1 MRRNFVFLAASNML
15 APFFSMVLVL
25 AISRLRGVEELGRY
39 SLLMTVFIVGQTIAG
54 FGLPV
59 IVTRDVAQAHGRAGA
74 YFVGASLV
82 SLLLVVPLL
91 LVGEP
96 ALVRWVTGAEMGPA
110 LFVVL
115 LTLVPSSIT
124 QAGEAV
130 LLAFE
135 RAPDFVMI
143 NLAETTA
150 RACVGCAVVLAG
162 HGVVAIA
169 VVILVLR
176 TLAAAAFVVVLRW
189 RGVRPA
195 LRPDRGLCRDLLREV
210 PVVGAIPVVNS
221 IYARAD
227 VFLLSSLSTWAEVG
241 LYSAALRLVDLARTI
256 PPAYARSLY
265 PVLARLRG
273 ESEAEFAREAR
284 AALRIALLIVGPLCL
299 GLFVL
304 AHPLVVRLFGPQ
316 LAPATTVL
324 RVLCWTLIPLGLAI
338 TLAQILFSADRQ
350 AIDLRVNVV
359 ATAASIGLNVLLI
372 PRLGAV
378 GAAVAVLVTT
388 TLYAGLQYVWVA
400 GNITRPRALGH
411 LARLVAALA
420 AASVAALVL
429 REPLGEI
436 GAALAAG
443 GVFAAGL
450 VASGLVTV
458 EEIRRA
464 RAFVARRSRVPWAPE
479 GTA

>member
-1 MRRNFVFLAASNML
+1 MNGSVRRNFVFLAASNML
-15 APFFSMVLVL
+15 APVFSMALVL

-59 IVTRDVAQAHGRAGA
+59 IVTREVAQAPRRAGT

-82 SLLLVVPLL
+82 SLLLVLPLL
-91 LVGEP
+91 LVVEP
-96 ALVRWVTGAEMGPA
+96 MLRRWVTGYEMGPA

-135 RAPDFVMI
+135 RAPDFVLI
-143 NLAETTA
+143 NLAETVA
-150 RACVGCAVVLAG
+150 RAGVGCAIVLAG

-169 VVILVLR
+169 GMLLGLR
-176 TLAAAAFVVVLRW
+176 VLAALAFVGVLYW
-189 RGVRPA
+189 RGVRPP
-195 LRPDRGLCRDLLREV
+195 LWPDGAVCRSLLREV
-210 PVVGAIPVVNS
+210 PVVGAIPVVNA

-227 VFLLSSLSTWAEVG
+227 MFLLSSLSTWAEVG

-284 AALRIALLIVGPLCL
+284 AALRIALLIVGPICL

-304 AHPLVVRLFGPQ
+304 AHALVVRLFGPQ
-316 LAPATTVL
+316 LAPAATVL

-338 TLAQILFSADRQ
+338 TLAQILFSAKRQ

-359 ATAASIGLNVLLI
+359 ATAASIGLNALCI

-378 GAAVAVLVTT
+378 GAAVAMVATT
-388 TLYAGLQYVWVA
+388 ALYAGLQYVWVA

-411 LARLVAALA
+411 LVRLGAALA
-420 AASVAALVL
+420 AASVTALVL
-429 REPLGEI
+429 RPALGEI

-443 GVFAAGL
+443 GVFAGGL

-458 EEIRRA
+458 EDLRQMRVVGARRA
-464 RAFVARRSRVPWAPE
+464 E
-479 GTA
+479 GTI